1 MFFEIKLKTDADSQE
16 LASDA
21 MWTAGASGV
30 EIKDA
35 DDVRDVLRDPM
46 NWDYVDDSVVSDD
59 GYVEVK
65 GIFTDCSASD
75 AEKAVREALSA
86 YPSLSFFD
94 FGVSGG
100 ADDDWENGWKKFHK
114 PVSAGDYELVPV
126 WLKDEYESNGGTL
139 IYINPATAFGTGEH
153 ASTRLALKLMS
164 GETASKKVIDIGT
177 GSGVLGIAAA
187 KSGAKSVLMTDFDP
201 EAVSAAKDSAEL
213 NGVADFTE
221 IRLGN
226 LAEGISEKA
235 DLLLANLT
243 ADILLRLLP
252 AVRAVS
258 EPTAKLVLSGIL
270 NSRAEEV
277 LNAYSAEGAEL
288 EERAD
293 EGEWTAFKMRLK
305 PRAAVFNLGCKTNQ
319 YECDVLS
326 AKLYDKGFSVTESLG
341 YADCY
346 FINTCAV
353 TAEAERKS
361 RQIISRCLK
370 RNPAANVYIL
380 GCAAE
385 KNPAF
390 YMSKGVKYLSGTGG
404 KYLSADAVNEAGQ
417 KSVFYPKTEF
427 EEPEL
432 LPLSTR
438 TRALVKIEDG
448 CDNFCSYC
456 VIPYL
461 RGRARSRGVA
471 DAANEINRLSA
482 FTREIVVTGINL
494 SAFGRERGESLAE
507 LMRAVADTDV
517 RLRLGSFYAEGVDEE
532 LLEALKALKKFCPH
546 FHLSLQ
552 SGSDRVLKAMNRRYT
567 AEKYLDKITLI
578 RKYFPLASVTTDII
592 VGFPGETEADF
603 SDTLSLADKAAF
615 SDIHIFPF
623 SAREGTAA
631 YRMKKVADSVKVE
644 REKRLRT
651 KRDELRREY
660 LEKMSN
666 VPQNVLFET
675 SEDGFRTGYSEYYVK
690 FYVETDTEYGII
702 NPTALYKDGLKGEP
716 IK

>member
-35 DDVRDVLRDPM
+35 GDVRDVLRDPM

-59 GYVEVK
+59 GCVEVK
-65 GIFTDCSASD
+65 GIFTDCSAAD
-75 AEKAVREALSA
+75 AEKAVRDALNA
-86 YPSLSFFD
+86 YPSLSFY
-94 FGVSGG
+94 GLTVTGG
-100 ADDDWENGWKKFHK
+100 EDEDWENGWKKFHT
-114 PVSAGDYELVPV
+114 PVSAGNYELVPV
-126 WLKDEYESNGGTL
+126 WLKDEYEPKGGVV

-201 EAVSAAKDSAEL
+201 EAVSAARDAALL
-213 NGVADFTE
+213 NGVADFSK
-221 IRLGN
+221 IRLAN
-226 LAEGISEKA
+226 LTEGISEKA

-252 AVRAVS
+252 GVRAVT
-258 EPTAKLVLSGIL
+258 EPHAKLVLSGIL
-270 NSRAEEV
+270 NSRADEIIS
-277 LNAYSAEGAEL
+277 AYSAAGAEL
-288 EERAD
+288 EARED
-293 EGEWTAFKMRLK
+293 EGEWTALRMILK
-305 PRAAVFNLGCKTNQ
+305 PRAVVFNLGCKTNQ

-326 AKLYDKGFSVTESLG
+326 TKLADKGFSVTNELE

-361 RQIISRCLK
+361 RQIVSRCLK
-370 RNPAANVYIL
+370 HNPAADVYIV

-390 YMSKGVKYLSGTGG
+390 YLSKGVKYLSGTGG
-404 KYLSADAVNEAGQ
+404 KYLSADAAEELGS

-427 EEPEL
+427 ERPEY

-471 DAANEINRLSA
+471 DAADEIRRLSA
-482 FTREIVVTGINL
+482 LTREVVVTGINL
-494 SAFGRERGESLAE
+494 AAFGAERGESLSG
-507 LMRAVADTDV
+507 LMRAVSDVDV

-532 LLEALKALKKFCPH
+532 LLDALKALKRFCPH

-552 SGSDRVLKAMNRRYT
+552 SGSDRVLKAMNRHYSARM
-567 AEKYLDKITLI
+567 YLDKVALI
-578 RKYFPLASVTTDII
+578 REYFPYANVTTDII
-592 VGFPGETEADF
+592 VGFPGETEEDF
-603 SDTLSLADKAAF
+603 SDTLSLAERAAF

-631 YRMKKVADSVKVE
+631 YKMKKVPDVVKAE
-644 REKRLRT
+644 REDRLRA
-651 KRDELRREY
+651 KRDELRCEY
-660 LEKMSN
+660 LKKMSK
-666 VPQNVLFET
+666 VPQSVLFET
-675 SEDGFRTGYSEYYVK
+675 ESDGMRTGYSEYYIK
-690 FYVETDTEYGII
+690 FYVKTDEEYGII
-702 NPTALYKDGLKGEP
+702 NPTDLFKDGLKGEP